1 MKPHIKQFIEFLKK
15 KEGREVPLE
24 VKLLNPKDFKITPE
38 ELNVKGSLDLDETRI
53 QSLPDNLK
61 IKRNLNLSRTPIQS
75 LPDNLRV
82 GWSLDLSYSKI
93 KSLPNNLEVGKN
105 LHLDF
110 TQIESIPNNL
120 TVRDTIFFQNTPL
133 SDEYTEEEI
142 ESMIEEKGGFVGISV
157 KIL

>member
-1 MKPHIKQFIEFLKK
+1 MKPHIKHFFEFLEK
-15 KEGREVPLE
+15 KEDKKIPLE
-24 VKLLNPKDFKITPE
+24 VKLLNPKDFKIIPE
-38 ELNVKGSLDLDETRI
+38 DLNVKGSLEFDYTRL

-61 IKRNLNLSRTPIQS
+61 IERNLNLSETPIQS

-82 GWSLDLSYSKI
+82 GWSLDLSGTKI
-93 KSLPNNLEVGKN
+93 KSLPNNLEVGRN
-105 LHLDF
+105 LYLDF

-157 KIL
+157 QIL